1 MNNQTIEKYYTTKE
15 LTERGIGS
23 RSTVDR
29 LVRAGKLKRVKIG
42 TASRYPESSVKAYL
56 ASLSE

>member
-1 MNNQTIEKYYTTKE
+1 MDNQPIEKHYTQNE
-15 LTERGIGS
+15 LTALGIGS
-23 RSTVDR
+23 RSTVSR
-29 LVRAGKLKRVKIG
+29 LVKAGKLKRVKIG

>member
-1 MNNQTIEKYYTTKE
+1 MENQPIEKFYTQKE

-29 LVRAGKLKRVKIG
+29 LVRAGKLKRVKFG
-42 TASRYPESSVKAYL
+42 TCSRYPESSVKAYL
-56 ASLSE
+56 ASLEA

>member
-1 MNNQTIEKYYTTKE
+1 MNNQPIEKYYTTKE
-15 LTERGIGS
+15 LIERGIGS

-56 ASLSE
+56 ASLEA

>member
-15 LTERGIGS
+15 LIERGIGS

>member
-1 MNNQTIEKYYTTKE
+1 MENQPIEKLYTQKE
-15 LTERGIGS
+15 LTDLGIGS